1 MKIRTRDF
9 IYTKDDLFFASTNYV
24 HPEDR
29 VISFLRYI
37 PDENGDRIKNGRKY
51 SKVNSDEAYSYL
63 KENHPEYLYFCNV
76 TNIEMM
82 GVPINKIE
90 TIIKPDERLK
100 EIREGKENKFLY
112 EKLIDL
118 SDFFHYIG
126 GIAYEKLGISG
137 SILPN
142 LEKNDISD
150 LDFVVY
156 GLNNH
161 KKAIEI
167 FKSYKDKEIKLPNKT
182 IVLNS
187 IGDDF
192 WDRLYEKR
200 IKDSSLTK
208 EDFSFYESRKNNRG
222 VVDETLFDILLT
234 RDWSEIHGKWNDTK
248 YEKIG
253 DGKIEARI
261 KNDMLSFDNPAVY
274 EIDDLK
280 ILKGEDINI
289 TEIASFTHTYAGQA
303 INGEEIIAQG
313 KIEKISENRKYRYR
327 LVVGTTRESM
337 NEFIK
342 LKDR

>member
-9 IYTKDDLFFASTNYV
+9 IYTKDDLFFATTNYI

-37 PDENGDRIKNGRKY
+37 PDENGDRIKNSGRY
-51 SKVNSDEAYSYL
+51 SKVNSDEAYKYL
-63 KENHPEYLYFCNV
+63 KENHPEYLYFCNI

-82 GVPINKIE
+82 GVPINKIK
-90 TIIKPDERLK
+90 TIIKPEERLK
-100 EIREGKENKFLY
+100 EIREHKENKFLH

-126 GIAYEKLGISG
+126 GIDYEKLGISG
-137 SILPN
+137 SILLN

-167 FKSYKDKEIKLPNKT
+167 FKNYKDKEVELPNKT

-192 WDRLYEKR
+192 WDRLYDKR

-222 VVDETLFDILLT
+222 VLDGTLFDILLT
-234 RDWSEIHGKWNDTK
+234 RDWNEIHGKWNDIK

-253 DGKIEARI
+253 EGKIEAKI
-261 KNDMLSFDNPAVY
+261 KNDILSFDNPAVY
-274 EIDDLK
+274 EIEDLK

-303 INGEEIIAQG
+303 IDGEEIIAQG
-313 KIEKISENRKYRYR
+313 KIEKISENRKDRYR
-327 LVVGTTRESM
+327 LVIGTTRESM